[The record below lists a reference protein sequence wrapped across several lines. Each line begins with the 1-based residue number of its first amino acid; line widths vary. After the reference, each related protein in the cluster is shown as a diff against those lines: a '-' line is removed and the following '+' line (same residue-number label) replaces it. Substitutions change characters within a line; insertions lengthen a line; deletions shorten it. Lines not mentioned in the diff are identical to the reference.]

1 MIEIASGIAMPVKPR
16 AKIMMRAVELYK
28 LAGTSARKST
38 VAKQALADLPDEF
51 KKWGIDY
58 QSAVDY
64 LRNNLEKYLAL

>member
-1 MIEIASGIAMPVKPR
+1 
-16 AKIMMRAVELYK
+16 MMRAVELYK